1 MEKRSA
7 FSGQLSAR
15 MVGAYKGAAASILL
29 LLLIEGRPLS
39 QGEMRRGTKY
49 GDESINDAVYM
60 LREDGLIVETSRY
73 TWALLDGIRQLP
85 IGSETAALPE
95 KNLPEI
101 APDDPELDTMYVGMD
116 DSISIQNESH
126 TSIHGSSGNSG
137 PAEYPLQCAAAA
149 DTLQQALSEAK
160 IQEPA
165 LSRLT
170 RHPGLTARAVR
181 YHVGTAPSLGAAI
194 WRMQHNLPV
203 PREFEQ
209 EDDVGRH
216 KYIGGAFA
224 DFISH

>member
-1 MEKRSA
+1 MSGLR
-7 FSGQLSAR
+7 GQLSAR

-60 LREDGLIVETSRY
+60 LREDGLIVETGRY

-85 IGSETAALPE
+85 IGSESAALPE
-95 KNLPEI
+95 KNLPEL
-101 APDDPELDTMYVGMD
+101 APDYPELDTMYVGMD
-116 DSISIQNESH
+116 DSDSIKNESH

-137 PAEYPLQCAAAA
+137 PDPLPSPGLG
-149 DTLQQALSEAK
+149 DLDQALSEAK

-165 LSRLT
+165 LSRLA
-170 RHPGLTARAVR
+170 RQRGLTARAVR
-181 YHVGTAPSLGAAI
+181 YHVGSAPSLGAAI
-194 WRMQHNLPV
+194 WRMEHNRPV

-209 EDDVGRH
+209 EDDVGRNQY
-216 KYIGGAFA
+216 KGGRFA
-224 DFISH
+224 EFINA